1 MVVILLADG
10 FEEVEALAP
19 ADILRRMG
27 LSVVLAG
34 ISGRQVTG
42 AHGIVITADKT
53 LNQIKKETPAM
64 VILPGGM
71 PGAKNLAASSAVAD
85 LLLKTHK
92 AGGVLGAIC
101 AAPMVLGKLGLLQG
115 KKATCYPGFEEDLT
129 GAEVLPKEKLVVD
142 GNIVTARSA
151 GAVMD
156 FGFALGALLKDEAEA
171 KFVRRSMFIE

>member
-53 LNQIKKETPAM
+53 LNQIKKETHKLKRVSQTIDKPANWRVISLIKPKKM
-64 VILPGGM
+64 V
-71 PGAKNLAASSAVAD
+71 
-85 LLLKTHK
+85 
-92 AGGVLGAIC
+92 
-101 AAPMVLGKLGLLQG
+101 
-115 KKATCYPGFEEDLT
+115 
-129 GAEVLPKEKLVVD
+129 
-142 GNIVTARSA
+142 
-151 GAVMD
+151 
-156 FGFALGALLKDEAEA
+156 
-171 KFVRRSMFIE
+171 